1 MLYPE
6 LLSIAKPK
14 ESIIIF
20 SQSHFLFSTPL
31 EIIRNFFAEFEII
44 WTLLY
49 DCSILLEGSLVKKK
63 RNLFFFFEEKTIAI
77 N

>member
-31 EIIRNFFAEFEII
+31 EIIQNFFAEFEII

-49 DCSILLEGSLVKKK
+49 DGSILLESSLLKK
-63 RNLFFFFEEKTIAI
+63 NESFFFFFFFFRKRR
-77 N
+77 